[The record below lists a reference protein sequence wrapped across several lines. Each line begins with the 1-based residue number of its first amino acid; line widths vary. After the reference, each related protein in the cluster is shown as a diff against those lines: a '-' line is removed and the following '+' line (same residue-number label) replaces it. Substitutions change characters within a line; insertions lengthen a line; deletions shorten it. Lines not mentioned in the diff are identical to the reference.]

1 MNHGKKTIEKHYVLT
16 NDKTKAEW
24 ISLNDLMRIAN
35 WPVLYGGDEL
45 GYVFDKDGQI
55 TKL

>member
-1 MNHGKKTIEKHYVLT
+1 MEKKTIEKHDALT
-16 NDKTKAEW
+16 NDKAKAEW

-35 WPVLYGGDEL
+35 WPVVYGGDEF
-45 GYVFDKDGQI
+45 GYLFDKDGQI

>member
-1 MNHGKKTIEKHYVLT
+1 MEKKTIKKHDVLT

-24 ISLNDLMRIAN
+24 ISLNDLMRIAK
-35 WPVLYGGDEL
+35 WPVVYGGDEF
-45 GYVFDKDGQI
+45 GCIFDKDGRI